1 MLTPRPPTACSP
13 ALIAAALTSSHQPAP
28 SSAASA
34 RGSESRLESAH
45 SFAACAAKPNRPG
58 LRGPLRL
65 AQPNPTGRASALACA
80 AKALSLQARARETQC
95 KSCCVCGWIQ
105 GPGTIRRLARPQKP
119 AAWAESSAVQLLGNN
134 SLRNQISQGTSL
146 LQASQ
151 VVFPALSRFGMDCC
165 VSSGNTAALASFPL
179 IHFVLTLRSSERIAW
194 GPDCR
199 PKPLIHARLL
209 PPAPDFTLFV
219 VAQAPCQR
227 ARCSSARAQRHCNDD
242 HYRAAPPLCN

>member
-58 LRGPLRL
+58 LSVGLRSQS
-65 AQPNPTGRASALACA
+65 AAPASTCSRNAVP
-80 AKALSLQARARETQC
+80 SLMPVRML
-95 KSCCVCGWIQ
+95 IQ

-165 VSSGNTAALASFPL
+165 VSSNTAALASFPL